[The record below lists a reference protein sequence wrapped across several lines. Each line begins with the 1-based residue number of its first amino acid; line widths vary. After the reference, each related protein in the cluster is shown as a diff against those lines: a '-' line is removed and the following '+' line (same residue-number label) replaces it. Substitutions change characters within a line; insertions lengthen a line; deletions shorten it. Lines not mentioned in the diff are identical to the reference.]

1 MNSSMP
7 TLDLLRI
14 VSSAHHNTF
23 FEKEDIST
31 MALNA

>member
-14 VSSAHHNTF
+14 VSSAHHNAF
-23 FEKEDIST
+23 SKKEEIST